1 MEVILQEP
9 KAFFAVI
16 LCIICQCYTEQ
27 HNTTMLSTSLSLSPL
42 NLWTTINATA
52 MTTQVNKTSSTVS
65 VNLTEGVSPNSS
77 TVGIVNASASIISQI
92 TGSTKTQNSTF
103 FLEFKSGAIKW
114 NQELTK
120 EHGNTFINTANT
132 IVEIIDNIYVN
143 MSMYKGSY
151 VIGFREGGY
160 VSVKLQFHNADTDN
174 VDQFIEFLRA
184 GGGELLTDR
193 VYIKLGNIADCIVT
207 YVYTSLCDC
216 SFMTYKR
223 MITCRQPDIYGG
235 EPCPEKCT
243 TGHLI
248 AGSQACSWDDLDA
261 FECAASTPTHISTVL
276 VVSIAAIIGL
286 PH

>member
-1 MEVILQEP
+1 
-9 KAFFAVI
+9 
-16 LCIICQCYTEQ
+16 
-27 HNTTMLSTSLSLSPL
+27 
-42 NLWTTINATA
+42 
-52 MTTQVNKTSSTVS
+52 
-65 VNLTEGVSPNSS
+65 
-77 TVGIVNASASIISQI
+77 
-92 TGSTKTQNSTF
+92 
-103 FLEFKSGAIKW
+103 
-114 NQELTK
+114 
-120 EHGNTFINTANT
+120 
-132 IVEIIDNIYVN
+132 
-143 MSMYKGSY
+143 
-151 VIGFREGGY
+151 
-160 VSVKLQFHNADTDN
+160 VKLQFHNADTDN

-184 GGGELLTDR
+184 GGGELLTDT

-261 FECAASTPTHISTVL
+261 FECSASTPTHISTVL